1 MYQNLYY
8 KNGYITE
15 SNLHIQQNSIKIQ
28 MTFYTEPDKQSH
40 METQKTLKLPRN
52 YKEEEKHADGTTV
65 TNLKLYQTAIVT
77 KIK

>member
-1 MYQNLYY
+1 
-8 KNGYITE
+8 
-15 SNLHIQQNSIKIQ
+15 
-28 MTFYTEPDKQSH
+28 